1 MPWVAIL
8 AALVALLLLA
18 LLARRRRQN
27 ATVAALRTHFPH
39 IARMRLVSACP
50 GLEPV
55 LQETEL
61 RMLFDWIMLQLYG
74 RTGSPGFRELIQW
87 TLEHGEGE
95 SLQLIAEVTR
105 DAVDH
110 MTAPALAV
118 IDGCEGRTL
127 AAVLIDQSLTEAG
140 ERIGLGS
147 PASAT
152 DHFGRPE

>member
-1 MPWVAIL
+1 MLWVAIL
-8 AALVALLLLA
+8 VAVIALLFLA
-18 LLARRRRQN
+18 AFARKRRQN
-27 ATVAALRTHFPH
+27 AMVEGLRAHFPH

-61 RMLFDWIMLQLYG
+61 RMLFDWILLQLYG

-87 TLEHGEGE
+87 TLEHGEAE

-105 DAVDH
+105 DSVDH
-110 MTAPALAV
+110 LSAPVLAV
-118 IDGCEGRTL
+118 IDGCEGRTV

-140 ERIGLGS
+140 QRAGLGS
-147 PASAT
+147 TASST
-152 DHFGRPE
+152 DYFGRPE